1 MYTSSASIENLKR
14 RADLL
19 REARRFFDERG
30 FVEVQTPVL
39 SRDTVIDRHL
49 EPWVVERS
57 ELKQWGFAE
66 PRAYLQTSPEFAM
79 KRLLA
84 SGMDKIYQIGPVF
97 RGGERGPLHNPE
109 FTMLEWYHV
118 GESYSG
124 GMQFLIDLVNAL
136 LPACPVERRS
146 VEISPVERSQQGNAS
161 ESRSMSRTY
170 QEVCW
175 QQLGIDILQADLEQL
190 AQLACQRKLVGSL
203 DWSDDWDDWCNL
215 LFTELVQPT
224 LGKDSLTVICDF
236 PASQSALARI
246 SERDERV
253 AERFE
258 IFYRGVELANGYHEL
273 LDPAELRRRNRAI
286 NQQRLRDGKIS
297 LPEESRLLEAM
308 QRGMPSSVGCALG
321 FDRLVMLA
329 CRATTLDEVLPFPIE
344 RA

>member
-1 MYTSSASIENLKR
+1 MYLSSAPIENLKR
-14 RADLL
+14 RAELL
-19 REARRFFDERG
+19 RAARRFFDDRG

-49 EPWVVERS
+49 EPWIVERS
-57 ELKQWGFAE
+57 ELVHWGFGE

-84 SGMDKIYQIGPVF
+84 SGLTEIYQIGPVF

-109 FTMLEWYHV
+109 FTMLEWYRV
-118 GESYSG
+118 GEDYSG
-124 GMQFLIDLVNAL
+124 GMQFLIDLVTTL
-136 LPACPVERRS
+136 LPEAATS
-146 VEISPVERSQQGNAS
+146 IAKQSAIY
-161 ESRSMSRTY
+161 TY
-170 QEVCW
+170 QEAFREHVGLDILDATL
-175 QQLGIDILQADLEQL
+175 QQLAE
-190 AQLACQRKLVGSL
+190 LACDRKLVSGM

-215 LFTELVQPT
+215 LFTELVQSR
-224 LGKDSLTVICDF
+224 LGINAPSIVCDF
-236 PASQSALARI
+236 PASQSALAQI
-246 SERDERV
+246 SKRDSRV

-273 LDPAELRRRNRAI
+273 LDSAELRRRNREI
-286 NQQRLRDGKIS
+286 NQQRLRDGKIM

-308 QRGMPSSVGCALG
+308 DSGMPSSVGCALG

-329 CRATTLDEVLPFPIE
+329 CQVTSLDGVLPFPIE

>member
-1 MYTSSASIENLKR
+1 
-14 RADLL
+14 L

-30 FVEVQTPVL
+30 FLEVQTPVL

-57 ELKQWGFAE
+57 ELKHWGFAE

-84 SGMDKIYQIGPVF
+84 SGMDKIYQLGPVF

-118 GESYSG
+118 GECYSE
-124 GMQFLIDLVNAL
+124 GMQFLIDLVKTL
-136 LPACPVERRS
+136 LPD
-146 VEISPVERSQQGNAS
+146 SQLGKAG
-161 ESRSMSRTY
+161 ESRSMTYTY
-170 QEVCW
+170 QDICW
-175 QQLGIDILQADLEQL
+175 QQLGIDILQADRDQL
-190 AQLACQRKLVGSL
+190 AQLACERKLVSSL

-215 LFTELVQPT
+215 LFTELVQPV
-224 LGKDSLTVICDF
+224 LGNDVPTVICDF

-273 LDPAELRRRNRAI
+273 LDPAELRRRNRQI

-308 QRGMPSSVGCALG
+308 ERGMPSSVGCALG